1 MEQTIPRKNWTEDE
15 ITLALALYL
24 RTPRSKINQHHPDV
38 IELASLLNRTPS
50 AVSMKMHN
58 LGRCDI
64 RLLARDQKSLSNGSH
79 LDQIVWDKYMGAD
92 RSKPL
97 EPLLEAVDAI
107 LAEFATPMAAFSFPE
122 VDPTR
127 VTETWAEVKV
137 RRYQRYFRD
146 TVMTMYGG
154 RCLVSGLHSDPLI
167 EVAHIVP
174 WRDNQA
180 LRLVPANALTLNV
193 LAHRAYDANL
203 LGIDPDMVIHVS
215 PELLEALNGADEHLR
230 THFLEANG
238 QKLYIEQEESRPAAE
253 YLDYHYQAYLKHDI
267 QAVTW
272 ERVAV
277 SDV

>member
-1 MEQTIPRKNWTEDE
+1 MAQTIPRKNWTEDE

-79 LDQIVWDKYMGAD
+79 LDQIVWDKYLGAD
-92 RSKPL
+92 RSKPI

-107 LAEFATPMAAFSFPE
+107 LSEFATPMAAFSLPD

-127 VTETWAEVKV
+127 VTEAFVEVKV

-174 WRDNQA
+174 WRDNQT

-215 PELLEALNGADEHLR
+215 PELLEALDSADGHLR

-238 QKLYIEQEESRPAAE
+238 QKLHIAQNETRPVAD

-267 QAVTW
+267 RPMTR
-272 ERVAV
+272 EGILLP
-277 SDV
+277 DV